1 LRLRLDHFSHGIAYD
16 FSRDTFN
23 VHLRW
28 FHFGIG
34 AKGNVLYGPRES
46 SKARTKVHIF
56 LSQLSLSLSLSLSL
70 VLSIDPSTE
79 NVTFFI
85 SLVHAHDPCSRSTLT
100 IHARTIARVNSIIGF
115 MVLTV
120 SCDSIG
126 SISHLCVPLGHVRPE
141 IRSPFHDNLYHG
153 RQDSKRGN
161 ALRSAL
167 R

>member
-1 LRLRLDHFSHGIAYD
+1 MESHTIFHAIRL
-16 FSRDTFN
+16 TFIY
-23 VHLRW
+23 VGFISASGLKEMS
-28 FHFGIG
+28 FM
-34 AKGNVLYGPRES
+34 VLVNPRKRGQKFTS
-46 SKARTKVHIF
+46 SYR
-56 LSQLSLSLSLSLSL
+56 SSLSLSLSLSL